1 MNTLRRQE
9 NDFWHRSHQP
19 IPEEL
24 PTLEANEFLP
34 HIGKWTSIG
43 GVVVFSIF
51 IVGVVLTS
59 VLKYNVTVKVPATI
73 RPVGELRLVQSLING
88 KILKISVAENQMVA
102 EGQAIA
108 YIDDSRLQTQKSQLQ
123 NLIQQSQL
131 QLNKIDAQLGE
142 IDAQITAQT
151 NLNDRTTIAA
161 QAELSGTQR
170 NYADQQVKA
179 TADMTQAQS
188 ALTLARIQKDRLQR
202 EKLLTA
208 TVRET
213 EAALEL
219 ARVQSDRLQREKLL
233 KTTVD
238 EAETGL
244 KLAREQRD
252 RLRRDRL
259 LRTTVQETQ
268 TALNLAKAQQERLQR
283 EQLLAKT
290 VQEAET
296 ALNLAR
302 VQRDR
307 LQQDRVLTA
316 TVQEAEAALSLARV
330 QRERLQPIVA
340 SGAIARSFFEEKDQA
355 VISAEARLEQAKANA
370 KNLLEDKE
378 QAVIAAEAKLEQAK
392 ANAKNLLEEK
402 EQAVKSAEAK
412 LEQAKANAKNLLEE
426 KDQGVIAAE
435 AKLEQAKANAKN
447 LLEEKEQAVIAAEAK
462 LEQAKA
468 NAKNLQEEKDQAL
481 TVAQTNLAKARTAIN
496 PNDASVTVASERIKQ
511 EQARGEVTLAALKK
525 ERETLLQ
532 QRLEFQKQLDRNRK
546 ELQQAENDLNQSIV
560 RAPIAGTVLQ
570 LNLRNPGQV
579 VQPSEAIA
587 QIAPLNAPIQIKANV
602 QAQDINKV
610 KPGQQVQMQVSACP
624 YPDYGTLKGTVK
636 TIAPDALPVANNS
649 PQTTTAKATAYEVII
664 EPHTPYV
671 GRGDRQCQLKTGMQ
685 GKADIISR
693 RETVLRFILRKA
705 RLIADL

>member
-213 EAALEL
+213 EAALQL

-238 EAETGL
+238 EAERGL

-370 KNLLEDKE
+370 KNLLEEKE

-447 LLEEKEQAVIAAEAK
+447 L
-462 LEQAKA
+462 
-468 NAKNLQEEKDQAL
+468 QEEKDQAL

-496 PNDASVTVASERIKQ
+496 PNDANVTVASERIKQ

-546 ELQQAENDLNQSIV
+546 ELQQAENDLKQSIV

-636 TIAPDALPVANNS
+636 TIAPDALPVANNN
-649 PQTTTAKATAYEVII
+649 PQTTTAKATAYEVIV
-664 EPHTPYV
+664 EPQTPYV

>member
-1 MNTLRRQE
+1 VNTLRRQE

-213 EAALEL
+213 EAALQL

-238 EAETGL
+238 EAERGL

-370 KNLLEDKE
+370 KNLLE
-378 QAVIAAEAKLEQAK
+378 
-392 ANAKNLLEEK
+392 
-402 EQAVKSAEAK
+402 
-412 LEQAKANAKNLLEE
+412 
-426 KDQGVIAAE
+426 
-435 AKLEQAKANAKN
+435 
-447 LLEEKEQAVIAAEAK
+447 EKEQAVIAAEAK

-496 PNDASVTVASERIKQ
+496 PNDANVTVASERIKQ

-546 ELQQAENDLNQSIV
+546 ELQQAENDLKQSIV

-636 TIAPDALPVANNS
+636 TIAPDALPVANNN
-649 PQTTTAKATAYEVII
+649 PQTTTAKATAYEVIV
-664 EPHTPYV
+664 EPQTPYV